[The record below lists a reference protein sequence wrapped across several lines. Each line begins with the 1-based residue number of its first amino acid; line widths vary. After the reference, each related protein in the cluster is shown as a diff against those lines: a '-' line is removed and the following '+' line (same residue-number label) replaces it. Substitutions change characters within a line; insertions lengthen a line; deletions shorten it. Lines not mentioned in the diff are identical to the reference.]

1 MYLNKS
7 GIMQHFLFIGV
18 RSFMDS
24 VEMSYADQVGQYNE
38 AITRGGLKPNL
49 AENLATLF
57 PEEKDAEVAR

>member
-1 MYLNKS
+1 
-7 GIMQHFLFIGV
+7 
-18 RSFMDS
+18 MDS